1 MQITLLG
8 LILLPLSLLWANLPV
23 RLLQLALIASVF
35 EAAAAMVFGGSFG
48 LQPAMVPGLLFI
60 GYIVF
65 QYAIGM
71 RYPGEGS
78 VLRAVFPLMAL
89 LFYGLLSAWL
99 LPNEFAGRI
108 MVWPQRP
115 DVLAS
120 GMVPLEFS
128 SGNITQPLYL
138 ALDIVCAVS
147 VAIFMTRSRLTYENI
162 IAAYLLGGYIVV
174 GLVFWQFA
182 SRIAGIPFPD
192 ELLHSNPSWSIV
204 EQSVGTVPR
213 IQGPFSEPAALGGYM
228 SGIALCTLWLT
239 LRGYR
244 LMRPNLLFSLAL
256 FSVFLSTSTTG
267 LVTLIVGIPITIA
280 LASAG
285 GDARALGRIGK
296 TMGLLVL
303 VGAVAIGPV
312 LILRP
317 SLLDAIGTVATST
330 LEKRDSSSF
339 EDRTAADTGALAA
352 ARESYG
358 LGVGWG
364 SYRSSSLVPGL
375 LANAGV
381 FGVVMVL
388 WQAIR
393 LFRLGRRA
401 RRLSPRHPGQ
411 ILVDGFSAALCTQ
424 LGSAL
429 ISAPMIASLAFYLQL
444 GCIIGVLSRMTIEHR
459 IRADRRARSPS
470 LMPGWTPAT
479 PTKALAGSK

>member
-1 MQITLLG
+1 MQVTLLG
-8 LILLPLSLLWANLPV
+8 LVLLPLSLLWANRPV

-60 GYIVF
+60 GYMVF

-71 RYPGEGS
+71 RYVGEGA
-78 VLRAVFPLMAL
+78 VLSAVFPLLAL

-99 LPNEFAGRI
+99 LPGEFAGRI

-115 DVLAS
+115 DVLAA

-128 SGNITQPLYL
+128 SGNITQTLYL

-147 VAIFMTRSRLTYENI
+147 VAIFMTRSRVTYESV

-174 GLVFWQFA
+174 GLVFWQFG

-192 ELLHSNPSWSIV
+192 DLLHSNPSWSIV

-244 LMRPNLLFSLAL
+244 VMRPNVLFALAL
-256 FSVFLSTSTTG
+256 ASVLLSTSTTG
-267 LVTLIVGIPITIA
+267 IVTLTLGIPITLT
-280 LASAG
+280 LASVG
-285 GDARALGRIGK
+285 GDAQALGRIGR
-296 TMGLLVL
+296 TLGLLVL
-303 VGAVAIGPV
+303 VGAITVGPV

-317 SLLDAIGTVATST
+317 SLLDAIGTVVEAT
-330 LEKRDSSSF
+330 LNKGDSSSF
-339 EDRTAADTGALAA
+339 DDRTAADAGALAA
-352 ARESYG
+352 ARDSYG

-375 LANAGV
+375 LANSGV
-381 FGVVMVL
+381 FGVAMVL

-393 LFRLGRRA
+393 LIRLGSRG
-401 RRLSPRHPGQ
+401 RRLSARHPGQ

-444 GCIIGVLSRMTIEHR
+444 GCVIGVLSRMTIEPR
-459 IRADRRARSPS
+459 LRDVRPLSRV
-470 LMPGWTPAT
+470 
-479 PTKALAGSK
+479 PTGFAAAWAGSR